1 MASNETQ
8 MLLSKIHE
16 RIHEKDLVI
25 EEQMTQIADLEEK
38 IEALEAELKDL
49 RTIKQDYEKLKKELD
64 SMLGD

>member
-16 RIHEKDLVI
+16 RIHEKDQVI
-25 EEQMTQIADLEEK
+25 EEQMTQIADLEDK
-38 IEALEAELKDL
+38 IEALEAELKEL